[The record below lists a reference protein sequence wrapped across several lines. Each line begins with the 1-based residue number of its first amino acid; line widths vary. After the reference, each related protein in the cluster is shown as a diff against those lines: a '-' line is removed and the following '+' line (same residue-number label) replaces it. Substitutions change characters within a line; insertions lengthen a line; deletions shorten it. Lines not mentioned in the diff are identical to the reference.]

1 MPVSEKIEDVLLFQ
15 IEQAS
20 KASKVYSQREFDHLK
35 LGITIEQWI
44 LLRIISEN
52 THLSQKELAV
62 MTYRD
67 PASITRSINI
77 LTDKGFVARRL
88 TKENKKTY
96 KIELTQAGQAFVNEH
111 LPMVI
116 EHRKKSIKGFTE
128 HELQLL
134 SDFLKRIKDNMT
146 G

>member
-1 MPVSEKIEDVLLFQ
+1 MPVSKKIEDVLLFQ

-20 KASKVYSQREFDHLK
+20 KASKVYTQREFDNLQ

-44 LLRIISEN
+44 LLRIISESPN
-52 THLSQKELAV
+52 LSQKVLAE

-77 LTDKGFVARRL
+77 LTNKGFVARQF

-96 KIELTQAGQAFVNEH
+96 KIDLTEKGKHFVEEH

-116 EHRKKSIKGFTE
+116 SHRKRSIEGFSE
-128 HELQLL
+128 NELQLF
-134 SDFLKRIKDNMT
+134 SDFLRRIKENMT
-146 G
+146 A